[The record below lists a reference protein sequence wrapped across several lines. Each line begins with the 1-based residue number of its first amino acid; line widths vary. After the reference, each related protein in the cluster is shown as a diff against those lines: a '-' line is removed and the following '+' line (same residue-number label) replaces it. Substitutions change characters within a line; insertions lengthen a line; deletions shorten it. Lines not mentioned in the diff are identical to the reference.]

1 MVNDILTNLI
11 LLNYA
16 SYMDPYI
23 VFIIVCY
30 NKSNYQSEPCLKSLI
45 NVEISKELN

>member
-1 MVNDILTNLI
+1 MFWLMELSSGDTLTNLI

-23 VFIIVCY
+23 ALIIVFV
-30 NKSNYQSEPCLKSLI
+30 
-45 NVEISKELN
+45 NVLPDDGSMSQNV